1 MSDFIP
7 FFQEEEL
14 IDQELFEQAGLEM
27 KYHDKHLVRSLS
39 FPKHHLR
46 KAINI
51 CQKDIAA
58 GIFCLLTE
66 SHTQFSIWREESFER
81 LKVDVEVTPKLQP
94 QLNTS
99 QLSHPEETK
108 ISSQIAGFEMVYVP
122 SSTAIDDNDLAIAFQ
137 TLEATV
143 SPIEVAPIETES
155 HAEVLQHQS
164 ALAAST
170 TKTPTKTPKSKTET
184 LDSDIYSTPRSAF
197 LALINQELAQHIG
210 PIADY
215 LINKLLAEQP
225 HIQPQKMIEAI
236 VAEISDPRESNNI
249 QKSLDRLT
257 HEFIARV

>member
-14 IDQELFEQAGLEM
+14 IDQKLFGQADLEM
-27 KYHDKHLVRSLS
+27 KYHDKRLVRSLS
-39 FPKHHLR
+39 FPKQHLR

-58 GIFCLLTE
+58 GVFCLLTE
-66 SHTQFSIWREESFER
+66 SDTQFSIWREESFER
-81 LKVDVEVTPKLQP
+81 LKVDVEVTPKLLP

-99 QLSHPEETK
+99 QLSHSKETK

-122 SSTAIDDNDLAIAFQ
+122 SPSTTDKNDLAIAFQ

-143 SPIEVAPIETES
+143 APIEVAPIDSES
-155 HAEVLQHQS
+155 HAEVLQHKP
-164 ALAAST
+164 ALATST
-170 TKTPTKTPKSKTET
+170 TKTPKSKIEI

-225 HIQPQKMIEAI
+225 NIQPQKMIEAI
-236 VAEISDPRESNNI
+236 VAEIPDPRESNNI